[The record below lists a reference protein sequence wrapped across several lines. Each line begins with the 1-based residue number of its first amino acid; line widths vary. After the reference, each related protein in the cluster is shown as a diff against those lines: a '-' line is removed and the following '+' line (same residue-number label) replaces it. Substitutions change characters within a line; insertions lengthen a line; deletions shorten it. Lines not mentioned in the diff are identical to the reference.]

1 MTRCGLLKSLLESAH
16 NVSTKHTIVSC
27 RNDTLWTNA
36 SGDARQVLVSGLQPY
51 TYYVIK
57 VRIGTQWQI

>member
-1 MTRCGLLKSLLESAH
+1 MTRSGLLKSLLESAH
-16 NVSTKHTIVSC
+16 NVNTKHTIVSC